1 MSAMAKF
8 SEQVRI
14 ARETG
19 TFVVLAAS
27 EAQAVLDELDALIH
41 DNARAIAMNADLATD
56 AEALRTRVKQVE
68 RERDEARAVRD
79 VMAEGL
85 VNAAIHMMNGDAD
98 AI

>member
-1 MSAMAKF
+1 MTTVAKLR
-8 SEQVRI
+8 EQTRI
-14 ARETG
+14 ARESG
-19 TFVVLAAS
+19 TYVVITAD
-27 EAQAVLDELDALIH
+27 EAKAVVDELDALIH